1 MVETVGFNDLGWI
14 GDPSFRLVLGVPQ
27 TEKLRI
33 TERFR
38 RLDLGH
44 LEVETTYDDPNMFK
58 QPFTTRKVRSLAP
71 KDEEVPEYVCNEN
84 ERDVAHMKLINS
96 RGSKAMILR
105 TILII
110 LAAIASALA
119 QPVQPGELLKEAVAP
134 ADHRI
139 SYGSGELNFGELRLP
154 RSASGHPLLILVH
167 GGCWAD
173 RLPNFDPRATSFEL
187 LRPMAAALAEMGIAT
202 WNVEYARVGN
212 PGGGWPGTFQ
222 DLSRAVDYVRTLTK
236 TYPLDLSRVAVA
248 GHSSGGQLA
257 LWIAARPKLNRSSEL
272 YAKDATNK
280 EGPLRVR
287 AAIDLD
293 GPPDLATS
301 QPFERRMCPIP
312 AITDFMGGS
321 PEQFPSRYAEA
332 SATPFLPL
340 GVRQELISGSL
351 LSGIRPQLAAYET
364 AARSKGDSI
373 TITELAGSGHFDMLS
388 PHSPYWKTVSDRI
401 AATLR

>member
-1 MVETVGFNDLGWI
+1 
-14 GDPSFRLVLGVPQ
+14 
-27 TEKLRI
+27 
-33 TERFR
+33 
-38 RLDLGH
+38 
-44 LEVETTYDDPNMFK
+44 
-58 QPFTTRKVRSLAP
+58 
-71 KDEEVPEYVCNEN
+71 
-84 ERDVAHMKLINS
+84 VA
-96 RGSKAMILR
+96 
-105 TILII
+105 
-110 LAAIASALA
+110 ASAHAFA
-119 QPVQPGELLKEAVAP
+119 QGIQPADLLNEAVAP

-154 RSASGHPLLILVH
+154 RSAGRLPLLILVH

-202 WNVEYARVGN
+202 WNIEYARVGN

-222 DLSRAVDYVRTLTK
+222 DLSRAVDYVRTLAK

-248 GHSSGGQLA
+248 GHSSGWQLA
-257 LWIAARPKLNRSSEL
+257 LWIAAGPKLNRASEL
-272 YAKDATNK
+272 YGEN
-280 EGPLRVR
+280 PLHIR
-287 AAIDLD
+287 AAIDLY

-321 PEQFPSRYAEA
+321 PEQFASRYAEA
-332 SATPFLPL
+332 SATLFLPL

-351 LSGIRPQLAAYET
+351 LNGIRPQLAAYET

-373 TITELAGSGHFDMLS
+373 TVTELAGSGHFDMLS
-388 PHSPYWKTVSDRI
+388 PHSPYWKTVSERI